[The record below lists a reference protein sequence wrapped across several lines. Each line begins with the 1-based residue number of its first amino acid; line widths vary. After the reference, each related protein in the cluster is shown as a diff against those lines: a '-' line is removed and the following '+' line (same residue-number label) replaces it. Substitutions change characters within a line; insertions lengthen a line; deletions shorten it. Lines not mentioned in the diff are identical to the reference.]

1 MTAADPGGL
10 LDAVLRSNPAA
21 PLITYYDDASGE
33 RAELSAT
40 TLANWV
46 AKTANLLQEEFDVGR
61 GSRVAVALPV
71 HWQTAAVLLA
81 AWSCGALVVDTAIE
95 DEDALGDVD
104 VLLTAQ
110 DRLEAVETQDDEGAQ
125 LLGLSLH
132 PMGLGMTGYA
142 GAARDY
148 ALEVRVHGDV
158 FMPYEPP
165 DPAAPGLVVGELEL
179 SIGGLV
185 EAARELGRRL
195 GLRSG
200 DRVLMDETTA
210 AEAGPVVWLL
220 APLAAGAS
228 LVLCRHTAPEK
239 LAARA
244 ATERVTAT
252 LGPDIP
258 GVRVLGRGGRVTQRR
273 VIDSP
278 GSATSDDAEP

>member
-1 MTAADPGGL
+1 MTPAHPGEL
-10 LDAVLRSNPAA
+10 LDAVLRSDPAA
-21 PLITYYDDASGE
+21 PLITYYDDDTGE
-33 RAELSAT
+33 RTELSAT

-61 GSRVAVALPV
+61 GSRVAIALPA

-81 AWSCGALVVDTAIE
+81 VWSCGAVVIDTAIE
-95 DEDALGDVD
+95 DEEGLADVD
-104 VLLTAQ
+104 VLLVAQ
-110 DRLEAVETQDDEGAQ
+110 DRLEAVETQEDAGPS

-132 PMGLGMTGYA
+132 PLGLGMTGYA

-158 FMPYEPP
+158 FVPYDPP
-165 DPAAPGLVVGELEL
+165 DAAAPGLVVGELEL

-185 EAARELGRRL
+185 EAARELAGRL
-195 GLRSG
+195 GLRPG
-200 DRVLMDETTA
+200 DRVLVDETTA

-220 APLAAGAS
+220 APIAAGAS
-228 LVLCRHTAPEK
+228 LVLCRHPVPER

-252 LGPDIP
+252 LGPDID
-258 GVRVLGRGGRVTQRR
+258 GVRPLGRGGRSGR
-273 VIDSP
+273 
-278 GSATSDDAEP
+278 GE